1 MTISLRQYTL
11 SIPAGTVSAQFVT
24 GELDWRFDGNQTR
37 RFVVTLVN
45 GSDSVLLEA
54 TLDEVNWFP
63 LANAY
68 TGNTTPNV
76 LVTVGP
82 FVRVR
87 ATKTGTNAAATV
99 VAIA

>member
-1 MTISLRQYTL
+1 MT
-11 SIPAGTVSAQFVT
+11 PQFVT

-37 RFVVTLVN
+37 RFTVTLAQAA
-45 GSDSVLLEA
+45 DSVLLEA
-54 TLDEVNWFP
+54 TLDEVTWFP
-63 LANAY
+63 LNSAY
-68 TGNTTPNV
+68 TGATTPYV